1 MAHGGDMNRLTI
13 VDEEFDEA
21 ITQAIETIIS
31 NGNILWT
38 GKELREWLEG
48 EGFRIIKI
56 KSPKAE

>member
-1 MAHGGDMNRLTI
+1 MNRLTI